1 MQVQYQVGP
10 SCTVKDTTN
19 GVLQVV
25 AAIPFRCEG
34 NLFYRLQVNGAFA
47 LYRPNMQYLVCEARK
62 ITLSQEE
69 NLLIAKIKF
78 NEGRVE
84 VVKIDPAT
92 RLIIEEKITREE

>member
-10 SCTVKDTTN
+10 ICTVKDTTN

-25 AAIPFRCEG
+25 ATGFRCEG

-69 NLLIAKIKF
+69 NFLFAKIKF